1 KGMTRMT
8 FARTLLLASTALLLM
23 TGCETGGTNKAHAS
37 WQMISDETTTGKPD
51 LAKAAPATG
60 QPPVPGSPTAAG
72 PDGLQPMNDSEAR
85 QSVGAEEGRP
95 MPPREQKKDPFERQ

>member
-1 KGMTRMT
+1 MTI
-8 FARTLLLASTALLLM
+8 ARTLLVTLAVLLLM
-23 TGCETGGTNKAHAS
+23 TGCETARTIKAHSS
-37 WQMISDETTTGKPD
+37 WLMLSDESTTGKPD

-72 PDGLQPMNDSEAR
+72 ADGLQPMNDSEAR

-95 MPPREQKKDPFERQ
+95 TPPWVQKKDPFERQ

>member
-1 KGMTRMT
+1 MI
-8 FARTLLLASTALLLM
+8 FARTLLLIPAALLLV
-23 TGCETGGTNKAHAS
+23 TGCETGRTIKAHSS
-37 WQMISDETTTGKPD
+37 WLMLSDESTTGKPD

-72 PDGLQPMNDSEAR
+72 ADGLQPMNDSEAR

-95 MPPREQKKDPFERQ
+95 TPPWVQKKDPFERQ